1 MAVTACTVQL
11 RDIATI
17 AREKVK
23 AVIAAATQFA
33 PAGVQDAIK
42 EARGVISAE
51 VYSVAELGEQR
62 GDEAT
67 ARGVPTR
74 VEYPV
79 KGVSAGS
86 AGWMSSNEHGFEFE
100 VPGSKAA
107 GDGGGPGKGGGGT
120 GDGGG
125 GTGDDGG
132 GAGDGGGG
140 TGDGGGGTGDGGG
153 GAGDDGGGSGND
165 GGGTGNDGAVGSA
178 GTASGGVGV
187 RDTSTPR
194 RCSALLEG
202 TVACR
207 SMLANCLRFTFRVLG
222 ANVRRAQWELVVA
235 AVDEMEKA
243 CKKVDNLLDRVRVA
257 PPRQEIYVQPR
268 VLAGVVNA
276 LRAPESR
283 VVVVHGLPTLG
294 KSSLAKEVICLSKS
308 GVCCHSSAI
317 TALSLQEMACTRDN
331 A

>member
-33 PAGVQDAIK
+33 PAGVQDAIE

-51 VYSVAELGEQR
+51 VHSVAELGEQH

-86 AGWMSSNEHGFEFE
+86 AGWMSSNEHDFEFE

-107 GDGGGPGKGGGGT
+107 GDGGGPGE
-120 GDGGG
+120 GGG
-125 GTGDDGG
+125 GTGDDG
-132 GAGDGGGG
+132 
-140 TGDGGGGTGDGGG
+140 
-153 GAGDDGGGSGND
+153 
-165 GGGTGNDGAVGSA
+165 AVGSA
-178 GTASGGVGV
+178 ATSSAGVGV

-202 TVACR
+202 TVACW
-207 SMLANCLRFTFRVLG
+207 SMLANCLRFAFRVLG

>member
-125 GTGDDGG
+125 GTGNG
-132 GAGDGGGG
+132 
-140 TGDGGGGTGDGGG
+140 
-153 GAGDDGGGSGND
+153 GGGSGND